1 MEADKAHP
9 HAVPQIFRD
18 RAEAGRLLAE
28 RLLPYGRDSSG
39 LVLALPRG
47 GVPVGYEI
55 SRALHL
61 PLDVLITRKLGAP
74 GNPEYAIGAV
84 SESGHVHLNPE
95 AWNVLAVLHAPS
107 SFLEASV
114 REQKTEIARRQKLY
128 RRGRPLP
135 DLRGRTVLLVDDGV
149 ATGATFLASIE
160 ALRALPLGRLVAAL
174 PVGPAETMREVAG
187 RVDDLV
193 VLLTPEPFYA
203 VGNHYLDFTQV
214 SDEQVTQYLTAAET
228 SRNGASLRS

>member
-1 MEADKAHP
+1 MHP
-9 HAVPQIFRD
+9 QAIPQVFRD

-28 RLLPYGRDSSG
+28 RLRPGYGHDTSMV
-39 LVLALPRG
+39 VLALPRG

-95 AWNVLAVLHAPS
+95 AWNVLAALQAPS
-107 SFLEASV
+107 SFLDASV
-114 REQKTEIARRQKLY
+114 RAQTAEIARRQKLY
-128 RRGRPLP
+128 RQGRPLP

-149 ATGATFLASIE
+149 ATGATFLASVE

-174 PVGPAETMREVAG
+174 PVAPPATLQVIAG
-187 RVDDLV
+187 RVDDLI

-203 VGNHYLDFTQV
+203 VGNHYLDFTQI
-214 SDEQVTQYLTAAET
+214 SDEQVTQCLAAAEVG
-228 SRNGASLRS
+228 RDGASVHP